1 MGKEKSRGGRDN
13 QKPTFGSFPDV
24 VSDEGQKASMLA
36 SAFFGE
42 PIPWQQLVLDVMCD
56 RYDDGNYISRTIANF
71 VSRQNGKSWSIRARV
86 VYGLIV
92 YGERILY
99 TCHNGDTANTMFEEI
114 CSIFEDDD
122 NPELKNLVDHIY
134 HANGKEAIYLK
145 NGGKLLVRTR
155 NAKLSRGQT
164 FDVIIYDECQCMDG
178 TQQSASLPTINTSPN
193 PQVIYAGTPPGPED
207 DGSVAY
213 GIRDGAMSGTSKTAL
228 LEWSVPDVGDRN
240 DKSRWWASNPSMGY
254 LIHESTIETAAENK
268 GISDEDFAREYLGW
282 WAPRP
287 VSCELAIDAGAW
299 KATGVKSIGDVKGV
313 KQALGLKFSPD
324 GSRYALAGAVMDKS
338 GCIYAELVESGN
350 TGGGT
355 KALAATV
362 AKMATSCACCYVDG
376 QNAADSFCGNAE
388 DAKAPRNYVIRAK
401 TSHVIAAAGMLVDA
415 LDGKR
420 IFHASNANQ
429 AELDESAR
437 VATKRQIGR
446 SGWGF
451 GGSSTAIEA
460 LAMAAFGVKTC
471 RRNPN
476 RRQEIL

>member
-1 MGKEKSRGGRDN
+1 
-13 QKPTFGSFPDV
+13 
-24 VSDEGQKASMLA
+24 MLA

-122 NPELKNLVDHIY
+122 NPELKDLVDHIY

-178 TQQSASLPTINTSPN
+178 TQQSASLPTINTSEN

-228 LEWSVPDVGDRN
+228 LEWSVPEIGDRH
-240 DKSRWWASNPSMGY
+240 DRSRWWAVEPV
-254 LIHESTIETAAENK
+254 H
-268 GISDEDFAREYLGW
+268 GISHPRVDDRDRRGEQRHIRRGLREGVPRMVAR
-282 WAPRP
+282 PRP
-287 VSCELAIDAGAW
+287 VSREIAIDAGAW
-299 KATGVKSIGDVKGV
+299 EETGVKSIGDVKGV

-324 GSRYALAGAVMDKS
+324 GSRYALAGAVMDKT

-355 KALAATV
+355 KTLAATV

-415 LDGKR
+415 LEGKR